1 MHVIRPRARPAAG
14 FDRKDLVYLHDTA
27 ELRALTDRARAHGR
41 IAIDT
46 EFMRE
51 KTYWAK
57 LCLIQLAV
65 GDECAILDPLQMTDL
80 SPLLEILADPG
91 VLKVLHAGSQDL
103 EIFYRLAGSAATPV
117 FDTQIAA
124 TVAGFPSQVGYARL
138 VKDLFD
144 VDIDKSD
151 TFTDWARRPLTPNQ
165 IEYALNDVRYLD
177 GAYLELTA
185 RLERDGR
192 TAWLAGDLTALSD
205 PNLYAVRP
213 EEQFRRIKRVSSL
226 SRRQLGVLQAV
237 TAWRERE
244 AMRRDLPRRWVLS
257 DETLIEVARR
267 KPEDTAGLADIRGLN
282 PRSLGEGASGLLA
295 AVREGVAL
303 TDEQLPR
310 IDRKPRT
317 IVDIEGVVELMGA
330 LVRVRASEHGV
341 AVPLLANRSDLE
353 RLASGERD
361 ESGLMSGWRRTI
373 VGDDLVELV
382 EGRLALS
389 VADGKIVVE
398 RLAKLVEQDGAPE

>member
-1 MHVIRPRARPAAG
+1 MRPLEGIPPTRPWT
-14 FDRKDLVYLHDTA
+14 RKDPVHLHDTT
-27 ELRALTDRARAHGR
+27 ELRALVERARAHGR

-65 GDECAILDPLQMTDL
+65 GDECAILDPLQLSDL
-80 SPLLEILADPG
+80 GPLLEVLADES

-103 EIFYRLAGSAATPV
+103 EIFYRLAGHAATPV

-124 TVAGFPSQVGYARL
+124 TLAGFPSQVGYARL

-151 TFTDWARRPLTPNQ
+151 TFTDWARRPLTPAQ

-177 GAYLELTA
+177 AAYLELA
-185 RLERDGR
+185 SRLDRDGR
-192 TAWLAGDLTALSD
+192 TAWLAGDLAALSD
-205 PNLYAVRP
+205 PEQYEIRP
-213 EEQFRRIKRVSSL
+213 EEQFRRIKRAASL
-226 SRRQLGVLQAV
+226 SRRQLGVLQQV

-257 DETLIEVARR
+257 DETLTEVARR
-267 KPEDTAGLADIRGLN
+267 RPADTKVLGDIRGLN
-282 PRSLGEGASGLLA
+282 LRAVGGDGSGLLA
-295 AVREGVAL
+295 AVRVGLSMPEN
-303 TDEQLPR
+303 ELPR
-310 IDRKPRT
+310 IVRRPRAV
-317 IVDIEGVVELMGA
+317 VDIEGVVELMGA
-330 LVRVRASEHGV
+330 LLRVRASEHGI
-341 AVPLLANRSDLE
+341 AVPLLATRADLE
-353 RLASGERD
+353 RLAAGERD
-361 ESGLMSGWRRTI
+361 GSPLLTGWRRAI
-373 VGDDLVELV
+373 VGDDLVALV
-382 EGRLALS
+382 DGLLTLR

-398 RLAKLVEQDGAPE
+398 RLGAPAD